1 MANWISF
8 TYKNQ
13 TNIGILEGDMVEL
26 FTGDM
31 FNNPT
36 TTGQK
41 LSVNDIKLLNEAYNI
56 DMDNNTI
63 EPINK

>member
-13 TNIGILEGDMVEL
+13 TNIGVLDGDTVEL
-26 FTGDM
+26 FNGDM

-41 LSVNDIKLLNEAYNI
+41 LSVDDIKLLETYI
-56 DMDNNTI
+56 NNLTTRSS
-63 EPINK
+63 

>member
-13 TNIGILEGDMVEL
+13 TNIGVLDGDMVEL
-26 FTGDM
+26 FNGDM

-36 TTGQK
+36 TTGRVK
-41 LSVNDIKLLNEAYNI
+41 RK
-56 DMDNNTI
+56 
-63 EPINK
+63 